1 MCLSLVIIKYNVLT
15 AKIAII
21 LQISTTEHADLS
33 LFRLYIYYKV
43 GTDFSLFCNWIWM
56 LLKKTVSLQSIMKLK
71 TMKKLLLLT
80 AIVLQVLTAEA
91 QSVRETILLDK
102 GWKFMLGHAAN
113 PKKDFGCGTEY
124 FNYLTKASSIHNE
137 GPYVQKFDDSSWQEV
152 QIPHDWVATL
162 PYASEAS
169 HSHGYKTVGWKYP
182 ETSVGWYRKTLTIP
196 AGDLGKR
203 LLLRFDGIFRN
214 ATVWFNGFYMGTE
227 PSGYATQVYDITPYV
242 KYGEQ
247 NLICVRADASLEEGW
262 FYEGAGIYRDVCLE
276 KMEEVSVAPF
286 GTFVYAE
293 LQQPYNHAVVHIKT
307 EVTNSGLKTQLYE
320 VEQRML
326 DAEGREVAHVSG
338 FMYPILAKETRTCD
352 HRIKISNPHL
362 WSTTDPYL
370 YKVETT
376 VKVDGK
382 VTDVYET
389 TTGLRD
395 IKFDA
400 EKGFLLNGK
409 PLKLKG
415 VNMHQDHAGVGAA
428 IPDALQAWRIKQLKK
443 MGCNAYRASH
453 NPMTPALLDICDRE
467 GMLVIDENRLMGIND
482 EHLRLLERMIK
493 RDRNHPSII
502 LWSDGNEEWGL
513 ENNIQGTRLA
523 EAMRE
528 YTRLFDPTRPSTVA
542 NAGGTEL
549 IKGLDVVGFNYI
561 VQNDVDN
568 RKKNNPLWKIVGTEE
583 TSGCGTRGWYFKE
596 ENYKGRMVSLNRT
609 NEQNYENIIE
619 RGWKF
624 YAERPWAAGLFYWT
638 GFDYRGEP
646 NPLSY
651 PAHDSEFGIFDYC
664 GFPKDEAY
672 YLKAWWTEEP
682 VLHIFPHWNL
692 QGHEGEEVE
701 LWAYSNCDEVEL
713 VVNGKKLGRQQMPK
727 NGHLKWKAVYQPG
740 KVVAYGYKNGKRTMT
755 QTIETTK
762 EAYKTV
768 LKTDRQEL
776 TADGRDVAVVTVEVQ
791 DQKGRVVP
799 DACPLL
805 TFTLEGNGRILS
817 AGNGDPMYLGEDHPK
832 EKDCRQFTIPAFNGL
847 AQVLVQSGEEASTI
861 TLRCEGEK
869 LQTGSVSM
877 IEKSK

>member
-1 MCLSLVIIKYNVLT
+1 MKRLT
-15 AKIAII
+15 
-21 LQISTTEHADLS
+21 T
-33 LFRLYIYYKV
+33 
-43 GTDFSLFCNWIWM
+43 
-56 LLKKTVSLQSIMKLK
+56 
-71 TMKKLLLLT
+71 
-80 AIVLQVLTAEA
+80 IVLIALLMQVVGAQA
-91 QSVRETILLDK
+91 QSVREAVLLDK
-102 GWKFMLGHAAN
+102 GWKFAFGNAAD

-124 FNYLTKASSIHNE
+124 FNYLTKANSIHNE
-137 GPYVQKFDDSSWQEV
+137 GPYAQKFDDSTWQDV
-152 QIPHDWVATL
+152 QLPHDWVTTL
-162 PYASEAS
+162 PYAWDAS

-196 AGDLGKR
+196 ADDLGKR

-214 ATVWFNGFYMGTE
+214 ARVWFNGFYMGTE

-247 NLICVRADASLEEGW
+247 NLICVRADATLEEGW
-262 FYEGAGIYRDVCLE
+262 FYEGAGIYRDVWLE
-276 KMEEVSVAPF
+276 KMAEVSVAPF
-286 GTFVYAE
+286 GTFVYTE
-293 LQQPYNHAVVHIKT
+293 LQQPYDQAVVHVKT

-326 DAEGREVAHVSG
+326 DAEDREVARVSG
-338 FMYPILAKETRTCD
+338 FMYPLLAKETRACD
-352 HRIKISNPHL
+352 HRIKIFNPHL

-382 VTDVYET
+382 VTDVYTT

-400 EKGFLLNGK
+400 ERGFLLNGE

-415 VNMHQDHAGVGAA
+415 VNMHQDHAGVGSA
-428 IPDALQAWRIKQLKK
+428 IPDALQAWRIKQLKQF
-443 MGCNAYRASH
+443 GCNAYRASH

-513 ENNIQGTRLA
+513 ENSVQGTRLA

-528 YTRLFDPTRPSTVA
+528 YTRLYDPTRPSTVA

-568 RKKNNPLWKIVGTEE
+568 RKKNNPSWKIVGTEE
-583 TSGCGTRGWYFKE
+583 TSGCGTRGWYFKD
-596 ENYKGRMVSLNRT
+596 ENCKGRMVSLNRT

-624 YAERPWAAGLFYWT
+624 YDERPWAAGLFYWT

-651 PAHDSEFGIFDYC
+651 PAHESEFGILDYC
-664 GFPKDEAY
+664 GFWKDEAW
-672 YLKAWWTEEP
+672 YLKSWWTSAP

-713 VVNGKKLGRQQMPK
+713 IVNGKKLGRQAMPK
-727 NGHLKWKAVYQPG
+727 NGHLKWKAVYQLG

-755 QTIETTK
+755 QVIETTK
-762 EAYKTV
+762 PAYKLV
-768 LKTDRQEL
+768 LKSDRQEIM
-776 TADGRDVAVVTVEVQ
+776 ADGRDVAVITVELQ
-791 DQKGRVVP
+791 DQKGRIVP
-799 DACPLL
+799 DACPMLNL
-805 TFTLEGNGRILS
+805 TLEGEGRILGV
-817 AGNGDPMYLGEDHPK
+817 GNGDPMYLGADHPK
-832 EKDCRQFTIPAFNGL
+832 EHNCKSFSIPAFNGL
-847 AQVLVQSGEEASTI
+847 AQVIVQSSENPSQV
-861 TLRCEGEK
+861 TLRCQSEK
-869 LQTGSVSM
+869 LQTGSVCVT
-877 IEKSK
+877 EKSK